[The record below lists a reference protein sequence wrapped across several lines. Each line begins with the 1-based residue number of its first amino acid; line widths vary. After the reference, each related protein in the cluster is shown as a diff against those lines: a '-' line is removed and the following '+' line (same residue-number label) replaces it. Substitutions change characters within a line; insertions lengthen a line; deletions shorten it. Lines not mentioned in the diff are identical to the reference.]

1 MTAPTSRH
9 PGPAF
14 PRGGLRRDAALVA
27 VGQLGAVVSGF
38 LLTLLAA
45 RTLPPDDFSALAWG
59 LAWLTYLAV
68 LAQFGLARVST
79 IAFAGPDAPAQARTL
94 RHLLVA
100 QAVGAVA
107 VAAVWWGV
115 VGPLASG
122 AGTPPEVYRPLVP
135 VIALWL
141 PVAALG
147 PVVVNALRARGR
159 FGLALTFGE
168 HVRRVV
174 LIALLLALAGT
185 GTWLPSLQAALWWT
199 VAIETA
205 VYLLGVLVL
214 RRVLSDAPPG
224 VGTSAESPWRMLRG
238 GSAFVLATL
247 AAVTV
252 PQAGVWLLAAIAP
265 VEEVALFTIAVR
277 IALLVAVPVAIGLR
291 TLAPRIAA
299 ASQGGRL
306 ATLEEPIRRY
316 AVWSTVVVAI
326 AVLGLALTGHA
337 LVPAVF
343 GAVYADAVVP
353 ALVMGVGVLVNAWTG
368 PCAGVL
374 SHTGHERTVAVSA
387 LVCASAFFACGAWWG
402 SEWGAT
408 GVAAAAAAAMSGHN
422 LFLARVARR
431 RLGIGTTARPAR
443 RGK

>member
-1 MTAPTSRH
+1 LTAPTSRR
-9 PGPAF
+9 PGPAS
-14 PRGGLRRDAALVA
+14 PRRGLRRDAALVA
-27 VGQLGAVVSGF
+27 VGQLAAVTSGF
-38 LLTLLAA
+38 LLTLLSA

-79 IAFAGPDAPAQARTL
+79 ITFAGPETPAPVRTL

-107 VAAVWWGV
+107 VMALWWGV
-115 VGPLASG
+115 VGPLAAG

-147 PVVVNALRARGR
+147 PLVVNALRARGR

-174 LIALLLALAGT
+174 LIALLLALAAT
-185 GTWLPSLQAALWWT
+185 VTWLPSLQAVLWWS
-199 VAIETA
+199 VAIETG
-205 VYLLGVLVL
+205 VFLVGVLVL
-214 RRVLSDAPPG
+214 RRVLIDAAPG
-224 VGTSAESPWRMLRG
+224 VEPSAESPWAMLRG

-265 VEEVALFTIAVR
+265 VQEVALFSIAVR

-291 TLAPRIAA
+291 TLAPRFAA
-299 ASQGGRL
+299 ASAAGRL
-306 ATLEEPIRRY
+306 TSLEEPVRRF
-316 AVWSTVVVAI
+316 AVWSTAVTAV
-326 AVLGLALTGHA
+326 AVLGLALTGRV
-337 LVPAVF
+337 LVPAAF
-343 GAVYADAVVP
+343 GAVYADAVAP
-353 ALVMGVGVLVNAWTG
+353 ALVMCVGVLVNAWTG

-387 LVCASAFFACGAWWG
+387 LVSSAAFFACGAWWG

-408 GVAAAAAAAMSGHN
+408 GVAAAAAVAMSGHN
-422 LFLARVARR
+422 LLLARAARR
-431 RLGIGTTARPAR
+431 RLGIRTTARPAR